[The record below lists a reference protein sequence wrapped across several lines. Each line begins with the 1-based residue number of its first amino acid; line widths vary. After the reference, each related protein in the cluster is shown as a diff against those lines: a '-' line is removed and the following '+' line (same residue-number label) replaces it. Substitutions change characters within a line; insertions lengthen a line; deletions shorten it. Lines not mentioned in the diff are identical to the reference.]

1 MRTVLITGASR
12 GLGRELA
19 YTFLEKGYFVAV
31 NYLHSEEEAQII
43 AENGGKKV
51 ITVKA
56 DVGDPDQVREM
67 ISRIDISFGRLD
79 VVINNAGIA
88 RDNLLIKQ
96 TEKEWDAII
105 NTNLTGC
112 FHVMRASVPLLISS
126 GGGHILNISSYSGM
140 KGRAGQVAYSA
151 SKAALFGLSLAAARE
166 LAEFNIRVNAVLPGY
181 MMTEMGSKAFMASEK
196 AKDESILHSLS
207 NPSKVSQSIFSLAEM
222 SYITGQVLNLDS
234 RVV

>member
-1 MRTVLITGASR
+1 M
-12 GLGRELA
+12 
-19 YTFLEKGYFVAV
+19 
-31 NYLHSEEEAQII
+31 
-43 AENGGKKV
+43 
-51 ITVKA
+51 
-56 DVGDPDQVREM
+56 M
-67 ISRIDISFGRLD
+67 SRIDISFGRLD